1 MPENNYKLIWDL
13 IVNLIYVLNIL
24 LSSSI
29 VSFNM
34 YTYEHFFPL
43 EYVIDCIVCIDMIF
57 YFFTAF
63 ENIGGESNAD

>member
-13 IVNLIYVLNIL
+13 IINFVYVLNIL

-29 VSFNM
+29 ISFNM
-34 YTYEHFFPL
+34 YTYEHFFNL
-43 EYVIDCIVCIDMIF
+43 EYVFDCVVFIDMIF

-63 ENIGGESNAD
+63 ENIGGEEIAD